1 MSLADFTAPLRHAA
15 DDRPGPLAALLRAL
29 IRTDRSEA
37 AAERPG
43 AARDGAHA
51 ARERGYL
58 NDIGI

>member
-1 MSLADFTAPLRHAA
+1 MSLADFTAPLRHA

-37 AAERPG
+37 VAERPV
-43 AARDGAHA
+43 AAREGVHA

-58 NDIGI
+58 HDIGI